1 MPRRSPASARQLRRG
16 PVNLSPLA
24 RLLHGAASASA
35 SPAPSPAASP
45 ASHGRCAL
53 QAAGGCEAEDEG
65 AHTPNGKR
73 QRRSDEAVPP
83 ERPARPRLCELL
95 MRHHREA
102 AMRVDPL

>member
-1 MPRRSPASARQLRRG
+1 MPPRSPASARQPRRG

-24 RLLHGAASASA
+24 RLLHAAPSAS
-35 SPAPSPAASP
+35 PSPAASP
-45 ASHGRCAL
+45 ASHGQCAL
-53 QAAGGCEAEDEG
+53 QAAAGREAEAEEE
-65 AHTPNGKR
+65 ARTPSGKR
-73 QRRSDEAVPP
+73 QRHDEASPP